1 MAGIIYRDR
10 CRGMSEVAVVVG
22 TENTQCWN
30 HCESRACVPDGEIQE
45 FNCSLWFHNQVV
57 PVCLFL
63 CWLSCCEH
71 SQWGLEQVI
80 GFPRK
85 TSESVVY
92 QLSGT
97 GFQDWN
103 VGSVQRLLGE
113 VNAHL
118 FV

>member
-1 MAGIIYRDR
+1 MF
-10 CRGMSEVAVVVG
+10 AVS
-22 TENTQCWN
+22 QL
-30 HCESRACVPDGEIQE
+30 S
-45 FNCSLWFHNQVV
+45 
-57 PVCLFL
+57 CLFVSAGSPAVRAQPV
-63 CWLSCCEH
+63 WS
-71 SQWGLEQVI
+71 SVQVI

-118 FV
+118 FF

>member
-1 MAGIIYRDR
+1 
-10 CRGMSEVAVVVG
+10 MSQKCVFLMVKHKSLIAVCG
-22 TENTQCWN
+22 FTTKL
-30 HCESRACVPDGEIQE
+30 
-45 FNCSLWFHNQVV
+45 SLIVSVDFHAVSAAV
-57 PVCLFL
+57 
-63 CWLSCCEH
+63 
-71 SQWGLEQVI
+71 WGLVEVI

-103 VGSVQRLLGE
+103 AGSVQRLLGE

-118 FV
+118 FF

>member
-1 MAGIIYRDR
+1 MW
-10 CRGMSEVAVVVG
+10 SSV
-22 TENTQCWN
+22 
-30 HCESRACVPDGEIQE
+30 
-45 FNCSLWFHNQVV
+45 
-57 PVCLFL
+57 
-63 CWLSCCEH
+63 
-71 SQWGLEQVI
+71 QVI

-118 FV
+118 FFQPAGMKSGGEGLFFSL